1 MSEEIKNKIDKLKAE
16 LQHHEYLYYVM
27 DAPEISD
34 IEYDM
39 MMKELESLENEYPQ
53 YKTQDSPTVRVGGQ
67 AVDSFEEV
75 RHEVPLL
82 SLANTYNVDEV
93 ENFIQR
99 TAKTVDKPEF
109 AVEFKIDGLSVALT
123 YEKGLLVKGV
133 TRGDGIVGEDVTAN
147 IKTVKSI
154 PLKLK
159 QPIDIIVRGEVFM
172 NKTVFE
178 QLNARREKEGLQLF
192 ANPRNAAAGSLRQQD
207 SSVTAER
214 KLDIFVFNIQKSEKS
229 FVTHTDG
236 LEYLAELGFKTIKPI
251 GIVSKAEQMRVICEE
266 WRTKRYSLPYDIDG
280 LVLKLNNIANREI
293 LGYTAKSP
301 RWAVAYKFPAE
312 QKETILYDITF
323 QVGRTGAI
331 TPTAELEEVFIAG
344 TKVSRATLHN
354 EDFVREKDIML
365 GDHVIIQKAGEIIPE
380 VVCVV
385 KEKRD
390 GTQKAF
396 AMPEFCPECGS
407 KLAREAG
414 KAVTYCTNSECPAQT
429 ARLLMHFVSRDAMD
443 ITGLGEQ
450 VVKKL
455 LDEGLVKDIAD
466 IYTLKAEAL
475 AQLSGMGQKS
485 ADNYIKAIEESK
497 NAGLARLLYALGIR
511 YVGKGTAEN
520 IAQKFGDMDSII
532 KADYDDIVTTDD
544 VGEAIAVSVCNY
556 FDRPENIEII
566 DRLKSY
572 GLKMTQDAAEVSEN
586 ALFDGKT
593 FVLTGTLP
601 TYSRN
606 EASEL
611 IIRSGGKVTS
621 SVTKNTDY
629 VLCGDNPGSKYE
641 KALKLGISVID
652 EDEFNRMLKNQ

>member
-1 MSEEIKNKIDKLKAE
+1 MSEEIKSRIDALREE
-16 LQHHEYLYYVM
+16 LQYHEYLYYVM
-27 DAPEISD
+27 DSPEISD
-34 IEYDM
+34 IEYDTK
-39 MMKELESLENEYPQ
+39 MKELESLENEYPQ

-67 AVDSFEEV
+67 AVDSFDEV
-75 RHEVPLL
+75 KHEVPLL

-93 ENFIQR
+93 EAFIQR
-99 TAKTVDKPEF
+99 TAKTVDNPEF
-109 AVEFKIDGLSVALT
+109 DVEFKIDGLSVALT
-123 YEKGLLVKGV
+123 YENGLLVKGV
-133 TRGDGIVGEDVTAN
+133 TRGDGIIGEDVTAN

-159 QPIDIIVRGEVFM
+159 QPVDIIVRGEVFM
-172 NKTVFE
+172 NKKVFE
-178 QLNARREKEGLQLF
+178 ELNAKREEDGLQLF

-214 KLDIFVFNIQKSEKS
+214 KLDIFVFNIQKSDKS
-229 FVTHTDG
+229 FATHVEG

-251 GIVSKAEQMRVICEE
+251 GVVSAAEQMRVICED
-266 WRTKRYSLPYDIDG
+266 WRTRRYSLPYDIDG
-280 LVLKLNNIANREI
+280 LVLKLNNIEQRET

-312 QKETILYDITF
+312 QKETVLYDITF
-323 QVGRTGAI
+323 QVGRTGAV

-344 TKVSRATLHN
+344 TRVSRATLHN

-365 GDHVIIQKAGEIIPE
+365 GDRVIIQKAGEIIPE
-380 VVCVV
+380 VVCVL

-396 AMPEFCPECGS
+396 SMPEFCPECGS
-407 KLAREAG
+407 KLVRETG

-450 VVKKL
+450 VIKKL

-466 IYTLKAEAL
+466 IYTLKAEDISE
-475 AQLSGMGQKS
+475 LSGMGQKS
-485 ADNYIKAIEESK
+485 AGNYIKAIEESK

-532 KADYDDIVTTDD
+532 NAGYDDIVTTDD
-544 VGEAIAVSVCNY
+544 VGDAIAASVRNY
-556 FDRPENIEII
+556 FDRPENIVII
-566 DRLKSY
+566 DRLKAY
-572 GLKMTQDAAEVSEN
+572 GLKMTAEETLISEN
-586 ALFDGKT
+586 ELFKDKT

-601 TYSRN
+601 TYSRS
-606 EASEL
+606 EASSL
-611 IIRSGGKVTS
+611 IVQSGGKVTS

-641 KALKLGISVID
+641 KALKLGISVIN
-652 EDEFNRMLKNQ
+652 EDEFNRMLKKQ

>member
-1 MSEEIKNKIDKLKAE
+1 MSDDIKSRIDTLREELR
-16 LQHHEYLYYVM
+16 HHEYLYYVM
-27 DAPEISD
+27 DSPEISD
-34 IEYDM
+34 IEYDN
-39 MMKELESLENEYPQ
+39 MMKKLESLELEYPQ

-75 RHEVPLL
+75 KHEVPLL
-82 SLANTYNVDEV
+82 SLANTYNVAEV
-93 ENFIQR
+93 EAFIQR
-99 TAKTVDKPEF
+99 TAKTVDNPEF
-109 AVEFKIDGLSVALT
+109 DVEFKIDGLSVALT
-123 YEKGLLVKGV
+123 YENGILVKGV

-159 QPIDIIVRGEVFM
+159 QPVDIIVRGEVFM
-172 NKTVFE
+172 NKSVFE
-178 QLNARREKEGLQLF
+178 KLNAQREKDGLQLF

-214 KLDIFVFNIQKSEKS
+214 KLDIFVFNIQKSDKS
-229 FVTHTDG
+229 FDTHVEG
-236 LEYLAELGFKTIKPI
+236 LKYLSELGFKTIKPI
-251 GIVSKAEQMRVICEE
+251 GIVSSAEQMRVICED

-280 LVLKLNNIANREI
+280 LVLKLNSISQRET

-312 QKETILYDITF
+312 QKETVLYDVTF
-323 QVGRTGAI
+323 QVGRTGAV

-344 TKVSRATLHN
+344 TRVSRATLHN
-354 EDFVREKDIML
+354 EDFVLEKNIMI

-407 KLAREAG
+407 KLVRENG

-443 ITGLGEQ
+443 ITGFGEQ

-466 IYTLKAEAL
+466 IYTLKSEDL
-475 AQLSGMGQKS
+475 AKLSGMGQKS
-485 ADNYIKAIEESK
+485 ANNYIKAIEESK

-520 IAQKFGDMDSII
+520 IAQKFGNIDSII
-532 KADYDDIVTTDD
+532 NAAYDDIVMTDD
-544 VGEAIAVSVCNY
+544 VGEAIAVSVRNY

-572 GLKMTQDAAEVSEN
+572 GLNMTTKEAQITEN
-586 ALFDGKT
+586 ELFSGKT

-606 EASEL
+606 EASSL
-611 IIRSGGKVTS
+611 IVRSGGKVTS

-629 VLCGDNPGSKYE
+629 VLCGENPGSKYE

-652 EDEFNRMLKNQ
+652 EEEFNKMLNKR